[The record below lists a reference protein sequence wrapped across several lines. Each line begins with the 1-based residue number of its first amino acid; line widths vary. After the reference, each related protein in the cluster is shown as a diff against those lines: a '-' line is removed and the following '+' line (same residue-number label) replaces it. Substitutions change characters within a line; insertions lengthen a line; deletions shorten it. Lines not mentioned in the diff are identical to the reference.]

1 MNLNVEIVSCLQD
14 NYSYIIRERSENLV
28 GVVDP
33 SEFKKID
40 NLISKKYKKLDYI
53 LNTHHHFDHIGGNTE
68 LKEKYNCK
76 IIGSKIDKKRIPGAD
91 LLYDDC
97 DEFKFGGINFKIILI
112 PGHTMGHIA
121 FYSKEEK
128 IIFTGDTLFSLGC
141 GRIFE
146 GTFKQMF
153 DSLNKIKKLPKDTKI
168 YCGHEYTK
176 KNLEFCL
183 KMDPKNKA
191 LKEKLIWINDRILK
205 KLPTVPVSIE
215 SELNENVFLRCNN
228 IEIKNNLA
236 MKDSSEELV
245 FQKLRTLKDEF

>member
-1 MNLNVEIVSCLQD
+1 MTLKVEIVPCLQD
-14 NYSYIIRERSENLV
+14 NYSYIIKENSENLV

-33 SEFKKID
+33 SEFEKID
-40 NLISKKYKKLDYI
+40 NLISKKYKKLDFI
-53 LNTHHHFDHIGGNTE
+53 LNTHHHFDHVGGNIE
-68 LKEKYNCK
+68 LKKKYDCK
-76 IIGSKIDKKRIPGAD
+76 ILGAKVDEKKIPGID
-91 LLYDDC
+91 FLYEDS
-97 DEFKFGGINFKIILI
+97 DEFKFGNTNFKIISV
-112 PGHTMGHIA
+112 PGHTLGHIA
-121 FYSKEEK
+121 FYSGKEK

-153 DSLNKIKKLPKDTKI
+153 GSLNKIKNLPKDTKI

-183 KMDPKNKA
+183 NIDPTNKV
-191 LKEKLIWINDRILK
+191 LGKKLIWVNDRILK

-236 MKDSSEELV
+236 MKDSSEELI
-245 FQKLRTLKDEF
+245 FQKLRALKDEF